1 MAVFTNNSNRFNPTL
16 QGFKNTYEVPTLDM
30 ESLGDLGNTINK
42 TKEEELKEVVDGLA
56 QLNTLQ
62 DDITKIRVD
71 NPMQQE
77 TIDRAIQRAGLTKD
91 SFNLSRE
98 DFRNP
103 NKIKGLERAVIS
115 LSNQPEMRQL
125 VTDQTF
131 ADSYEQSA
139 LNIDDIG
146 LRTKAL
152 QDLKKYKEGEISAR
166 ELNVKEYTPVD
177 YRSDI
182 KENLAELEET
192 LTVKLNEDFA
202 NRGTAMFEEVSGKV
216 PEAVQF
222 TLDKY
227 KKDKQY
233 INNIMNEQGFNDPQQ
248 AYDYIDQI
256 GAAFSQ
262 RVVRKFVY
270 NNTGGRGASSTASKR
285 NLKLEKVDSLPSDLL
300 VKHGLGI
307 AEFNRL
313 GLLEYDSVN
322 VIDGKLIATKGTNS
336 IVVPTDVL
344 DESQIRER
352 LAGQG
357 KEASEIDAIVS
368 DIMSKRSGNP
378 QGANTGTPTQG
389 GNPSAMDL
397 LNQDAQA
404 AAQATTTPAQ
414 PAAQGTITP
423 ETTAAPSTQMQTQS
437 TNQPQQTTQPVAE
450 SAAQVPERPLKVNE
464 ETGELIVNIE
474 DRLPDTEEATKVRNS
489 LRQRRALLETMKKE
503 GESDSKN
510 DREYVSREKRRKN
523 AIANMEAAIK
533 EDERTAR
540 EIADRQG
547 DIILEE
553 AFAQQAA
560 KDKEIEQ
567 AKKQAEQQEI
577 DREAQAEQ
585 QEIDREAQGYQNV
598 LIDNG
603 RDSIL
608 SGLDLTIKNNSS
620 FGIPIKDKSGNTFT
634 KVEANKSKTKFLIG
648 EGKDSFETDKA
659 GLEEYIREGIPHAP
673 TQYQDEDTKELLKNL
688 SPEARNIV
696 TKLSMSDNY
705 TYNADASVTP
715 ANQAAPVEEKESSTP
730 LQQLVKDRESGGGNY
745 DALYGNIE
753 QNNGEFKDIKVT
765 EMTIGEL
772 KEFSNPRGEYGKK
785 VLEMLKSKNPDRKIT
800 STPMGAYQIV
810 GTTLRDLQKSLDLPD
825 DTVFTKEVQDDMFE
839 YLVNRAV
846 RQSDGL
852 SPEEIMKRLRKT
864 WEGLINVPDEELL
877 EAINSSIN

>member
-1 MAVFTNNSNRFNPTL
+1 MAVFNNNSNRFNPTL

-30 ESLGDLGNTINK
+30 DSLGDLGNTINK

-77 TIDRAIQRAGLTKD
+77 TIDRAVQRAGLTKD

-182 KENLAELEET
+182 KTNLAELEET

-202 NRGTAMFEEVSGKV
+202 NRGTAIFEEASGKV

-233 INNIMNEQGFNDPQQ
+233 INNIMNEQGFDDPQQ

-270 NNTGGRGASSTASKR
+270 NNTGGRGASSTASNR
-285 NLKLEKVDSLPSDLL
+285 NLKLEKVDSLPPDLL
-300 VKHGLGI
+300 EEHGLSI
-307 AEFNRL
+307 REFNRL
-313 GLLEYDSVN
+313 GLMEYDSVN

-357 KEASEIDAIVS
+357 KEASEIDVIVS
-368 DIMSKRSGNP
+368 GIMSRRSGNP

-423 ETTAAPSTQMQTQS
+423 ETTAAPSTQMQTQP
-437 TNQPQQTTQPVAE
+437 TNQSVTE
-450 SAAQVPERPLKVNE
+450 SAAQVPERPLEVNE
-464 ETGELIVNIE
+464 ETGELVVNIE
-474 DRLPDTEEATKVRNS
+474 DTLPDTEEANKVSNS

-503 GESDSKN
+503 GESDSEN
-510 DREYVSREKRRKN
+510 DEEYAFREESRKN
-523 AIANMEAAIK
+523 AIAKMEAAIK
-533 EDERTAR
+533 EDEIVANR
-540 EIADRQG
+540 IADRQG

-553 AFAQQAA
+553 SFAQQAA

-577 DREAQAEQ
+577 N
-585 QEIDREAQGYQNV
+585 REAQGYQNV

-603 RDSIL
+603 RDSVL

-648 EGKDSFETDKA
+648 EGEDSFQTDRA
-659 GLEEYIREGIPHAP
+659 GLEKYIKEGIPHAP

-715 ANQAAPVEEKESSTP
+715 ANQAAPVEEDTAPKKLPTKSSTP

-753 QNNGEFKDIKVT
+753 QNNGEFKDMKVT

-772 KEFSNPRGEYGKK
+772 KEFSKPRGEYGKK
-785 VLEMLKSKNPDRKIT
+785 VLEMLRLKNPDRELT

-846 RQSDGL
+846 RQSEGL
-852 SPEEIMKRLRKT
+852 SPGEIMKRLRGT